1 MADGRKKNKGQKG
14 AANRGGRPTKSQR
27 QTLVTRLSPM
37 DDVALLALKDALLD
51 GQGWA
56 VKLFLQYRLG
66 MPKQSVS
73 VETVNSPFTPIQIDV
88 IRNNSTEEDSSSP
101 EESENSTGGL

>member
-1 MADGRKKNKGQKG
+1 MDGRRNNKGQKG
-14 AANRGGRPTKSQR
+14 AANGGGRPTKTQK
-27 QTLVTRLSPM
+27 QLLVQRLSPL
-37 DDVALLALKDALLD
+37 DDVALTALKEALNE

-73 VETVNSPFTPIQIDV
+73 VETVNSPFTPINIDV
-88 IRNNSTEEDSSSP
+88 IKNDGSDEDTEFTEES
-101 EESENSTGGL
+101 

>member
-1 MADGRKKNKGQKG
+1 MADGRKNNKGQKG
-14 AANRGGRPTKSQR
+14 SANKGGRPTKSKSQALI
-27 QTLVTRLSPM
+27 QRLSPM
-37 DDVALLALKDALLD
+37 DDVALVALRDALLD

-56 VKLFLQYRLG
+56 VKLFLQYRMG

-88 IRNNSTEEDSSSP
+88 IKNNSTEEDTQS
-101 EESENSTGGL
+101 EEEGEDSTGGL